1 MTQEA
6 KQRALE
12 PCPFCGGEA
21 KLSNPSSTT
30 YGRFFYSVGCPK
42 CPDVEMFDRD
52 EFHHTEDGKYLL
64 KYPEMECVDRW
75 NTRVSQPATPEGWK
89 TTVWQAWRLLNEI
102 RARDGTA
109 YQDTKYQMYRQEYR
123 THDDFNQLV
132 EDMRAILG
140 EDAQPWPPSAAA
152 PVQEEM

>member
-1 MTQEA
+1 MTD

-12 PCPFCGGEA
+12 PCPFCGSPAWEDCVAFGQFNNVCCT
-21 KLSNPSSTT
+21 K
-30 YGRFFYSVGCPK
+30 VGCPLES
-42 CPDVEMFDRD
+42 VGISM
-52 EFHHTEDGKYLL
+52 
-64 KYPEMECVDRW
+64 VDW
-75 NTRVSQPATPEGWK
+75 NRRVSKPATPEGWK

-152 PVQEEM
+152 PVQEEI

>member
-6 KQRALE
+6 KQSALE
-12 PCPFCGGEA
+12 DMPT
-21 KLSNPSSTT
+21 PST
-30 YGRFFYSVGCPK
+30 YYNHEIGKAIPK
-42 CPDVEMFDRD
+42 YMA
-52 EFHHTEDGKYLL
+52 LL
-64 KYPEMECVDRW
+64 KWVIKYEETIRECL
-75 NTRVSQPATPEGWK
+75 SQPATPEGWK